1 MEDTQCRPQ
10 MSDNAID
17 RAMEDVMRKL
27 MFRLDQKGRGI
38 FMSSHEI
45 EGIVGE
51 EVREFQRAVEINDS
65 ENQRE
70 ELTDIAVAAIL
81 GIVSRNSGKMDW

>member
-1 MEDTQCRPQ
+1 MEDTRRPQ

-17 RAMEDVMRKL
+17 RAIEDVVRKL
-27 MFRLDQKGRGI
+27 SFRLEEKGRGI

-45 EGIVGE
+45 EGIIGE
-51 EVREFQRAVEINDS
+51 EVREFRRAVEANEQ
-65 ENQRE
+65 ENQRK
-70 ELTDIAVAAIL
+70 ELIDIAVAAIL